1 MNMSKVTC
9 KSSTFVIKPYIQ
21 MKLVVNYTSIK
32 PLFFFL
38 QVGGEAV
45 NLIARD
51 KPADVYTSIA
61 DR

>member
-1 MNMSKVTC
+1 MNMPKVTC
-9 KSSTFVIKPYIQ
+9 KSSTF
-21 MKLVVNYTSIK
+21 TSNPSCPGETSCELQFDK
-32 PLFFFL
+32 HFFFL